1 MMHDFLVQVFGEG
14 KDLNT
19 FHTVTRSIAMFFV
32 ALILL
37 RIGGIRIL
45 GKKSAFDEVIAIM
58 LGAVLSRGIVG
69 ASDFGSVTAAGAAM
83 VIFHRV
89 VALISSKS
97 KIIANATMGEPI
109 LLYKD
114 GQFYEHQLSK
124 CCLSKEEVMES
135 LRLQTNDDKLDKI
148 ELAYLECNGRISFV
162 KKTDYP
168 AIENLSQLK

>member
-1 MMHDFLVQVFGEG
+1 MHDFFVQVFGEG
-14 KDLNT
+14 KDINT

-32 ALILL
+32 ALGLL

-83 VIFHRV
+83 VIFHR
-89 VALISSKS
+89 LIAWVSSKS
-97 KIIANATMGEPI
+97 KAVANAAMGKPV
-109 LLYKD
+109 LLYKN
-114 GQFYEHQLSK
+114 GQFYEHHLSK

-148 ELAYLECNGRISFV
+148 ALAYFECNGRISFV
-162 KKTDYP
+162 KKNDQP
-168 AIENLSQLK
+168 EIE